1 MSTKAKALTAIS
13 AGALALAAYIV
24 PRFEGLALD
33 PYADVG
39 GVLTVC
45 YGETHGVE
53 QRQYTPA
60 ECQALLQAS
69 LASHGADLAACM
81 PPGLPDHVQAAV
93 LSFGYNVG
101 ASAFCGSTMARKL
114 QSGDIAGACTELS
127 RWTRVAGKDCR
138 DPAAKCAGIV
148 KRRDVERAM
157 CEGRAP

>member
-1 MSTKAKALTAIS
+1 MSTKAKVITTIS
-13 AGALALAAYIV
+13 AGALALAAYLV
-24 PRFEGLALD
+24 PRFEGEALD
-33 PYADVG
+33 PYLDVG

-53 QRQYTPA
+53 RRRYTRA
-60 ECQALLQAS
+60 ECGVLLQQS
-69 LASHGADLAACM
+69 LASHGRDLAACL
-81 PPGLPDHVQAAV
+81 PPGLPDHVQASV

-114 QSGDIAGACTELS
+114 QAGDIPGACAELS

-138 DPAAKCAGIV
+138 DPAARCGGIV
-148 KRRDVERAM
+148 KRRAEERAV